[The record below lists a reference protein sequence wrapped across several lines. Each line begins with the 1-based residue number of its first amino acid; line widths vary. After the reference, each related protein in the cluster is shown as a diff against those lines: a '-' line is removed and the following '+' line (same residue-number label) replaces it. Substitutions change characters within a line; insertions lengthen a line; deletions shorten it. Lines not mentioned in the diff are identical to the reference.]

1 MTDERIIEL
10 FWQRNE
16 SALKAVSL
24 KYGTYCGVVCGNILR
39 NAEDKDECL
48 NDTWLRA
55 WNSIPPQKPTNL
67 KMFLAKIA
75 RNLAIDRY
83 KRQNAVKRGNGETE
97 LILDELEECISNKD
111 NVENTVIS
119 KEIGVAINDFLKT
132 LSERDRNIFIRRY
145 FYADTAEKIA
155 KQYALT
161 VNNIMVILTRT
172 RGKLKNYLMEGE
184 LI

>member
-83 KRQNAVKRGNGETE
+83 KRQNAVKRGSGETE

-172 RGKLKNYLMEGE
+172 RAKLKNYLMEGD
-184 LI
+184 LL

>member
-16 SALKAVSL
+16 SAVKAVAV

-39 NAEDKDECL
+39 SSEDKDECL

-55 WNSIPPQKPTNL
+55 WNSIPPQKPKNL

-83 KRQNAVKRGNGETE
+83 KRQNAVKRGNGETA

-111 NVENTVIS
+111 NVENAVIA
-119 KEIGVAINDFLKT
+119 KEIDVAINDFLKT

-172 RGKLKNYLMEGE
+172 RAKLKNYLMS
-184 LI
+184 IMKI

>member
-16 SALKAVSL
+16 TAVKEVSA
-24 KYGTYCGVVCGNILR
+24 KYGLYCGVVCRNILK
-39 NAEDKDECL
+39 NTQDSDECL

-55 WNSIPPQKPTNL
+55 WNSIPPQKPKNL
-67 KMFLAKIA
+67 KMFLAKIS
-75 RNLAIDRY
+75 RNLAIDRD
-83 KRQNAVKRGNGETE
+83 KRQNAVKRGRGETE
-97 LILDELEECISNKD
+97 LILEELEACIAHSS
-111 NVENTVIS
+111 NVENNVLS
-119 KEIGVAINDFLKT
+119 EELGAAINSFLKL

-172 RGKLKNYLMEGE
+172 RVKLKNYLMEGG
-184 LI
+184 LL